1 MPNQDD
7 NTSKRNDAVSADQ
20 SGEALTVTERDIL
33 RLVAYGLT
41 NKEIASQLCLAEKT
55 VKNHLIVIFEKVGVR
70 NRTEAALWARDN
82 GLTSEANE

>member
-41 NKEIASQLCLAEKT
+41 NKEIASQLCLAEKAYAT
-55 VKNHLIVIFEKVGVR
+55 
-70 NRTEAALWARDN
+70 ARKRRC
-82 GLTSEANE
+82 GREITG